1 LKAVINFLIPK
12 AIIVNA
18 NAINIID
25 AHIKIWI
32 IHAHTFSQE
41 EIQYIFN
48 VLDLTVSKSESK
60 IFKILVKLYQNKL
73 IKVNFEDLRQISQ
86 LTGQTIHSIIQRLI
100 KKNYIKKIDQVAY
113 QRTAFYTL
121 NLDQLNIL
129 IEDYKIKQELK
140 NLII

>member
-1 LKAVINFLIPK
+1 MKINL
-12 AIIVNA
+12 
-18 NAINIID
+18 D
-25 AHIKIWI
+25 SD
-32 IHAHTFSQE
+32 TFSQE

-48 VLDLTVSKSESK
+48 VLDLTVSKSQSK

-121 NLDQLNIL
+121 NLDELNIL